1 MKTSSF
7 LLFDGF
13 EHEEIIPPTSLLQW
27 SFLVFYP
34 STVLD
39 SVGLGT
45 DMDGHTHTHTQAL
58 TEDCLRK
65 TDPVLYL
72 WGKGRVRNYSPSHGC
87 SAYHGN
93 QRSRTH
99 TLPRAER
106 PLMWCAAEAW
116 RPTGRLTSVQALF

>member
-1 MKTSSF
+1 MKRNSVWFLIIFPKLQLLVFCNFPRGDKMKTSSF

-45 DMDGHTHTHTQAL
+45 DMDGHTHTHKL
-58 TEDCLRK
+58 
-65 TDPVLYL
+65 
-72 WGKGRVRNYSPSHGC
+72 
-87 SAYHGN
+87 
-93 QRSRTH
+93 
-99 TLPRAER
+99 
-106 PLMWCAAEAW
+106 
-116 RPTGRLTSVQALF
+116 